1 MINVYPFTRDHYINK
16 KIFYNIIP
24 LLASEYCKVNNN
36 KVSKSVR
43 PRSGT
48 QKPSILEDSSV
59 PQDNMNCTIY
69 S

>member
-1 MINVYPFTRDHYINK
+1 MINVYPFTRDHYITSE
-16 KIFYNIIP
+16 IFCKIIP
-24 LLASEYCKVNNN
+24 LLASKCCKFNNN

-48 QKPSILEDSSV
+48 QKPSILEDSSL